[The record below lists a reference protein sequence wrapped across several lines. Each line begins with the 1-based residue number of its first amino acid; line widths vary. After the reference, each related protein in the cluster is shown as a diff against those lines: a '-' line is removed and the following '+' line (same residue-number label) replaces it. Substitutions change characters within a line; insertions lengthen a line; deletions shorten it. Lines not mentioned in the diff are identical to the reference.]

1 MLTSLKREQ
10 QRSTKIF
17 EEVKQGVRVQT
28 RRVGIDLT
36 MKYGSTDPSA
46 FASAISVKGN
56 DHIYQISSIENN
68 TKATKFKNNSEIR
81 EFDKIVSPVQQVGR
95 YT

>member
-17 EEVKQGVRVQT
+17 EEVKQGIRVQT

-36 MKYGSTDPSA
+36 MKYGSSY
-46 FASAISVKGN
+46 IS
-56 DHIYQISSIENN
+56 
-68 TKATKFKNNSEIR
+68 FLKN
-81 EFDKIVSPVQQVGR
+81 Q
-95 YT
+95 